1 MPHSQ
6 QPDQHP
12 AAQAVTLAPELPFL
26 TLWYRFMFFGWL
38 FRDLNAAHDLYE
50 RHAALQHNLRM
61 CRYLPTYLRRWSF
74 LTFFDFGLGC
84 LFERAMQAS
93 LLSAWFFTWSCVT
106 LTGMVVISVAW
117 ALLANARLN

>member
-6 QPDQHP
+6 APDQP
-12 AAQAVTLAPELPFL
+12 AATAQAAELPFL

-38 FRDLNAAHDLYE
+38 FRDLNAARNLYE
-50 RHAALQHNLRM
+50 RHAALQHNRSM

-74 LTFFDFGLGC
+74 LTFFDFGLGVLC
-84 LFERAMQAS
+84 ERALQAS
-93 LLSAWFFTWSCVT
+93 MLSAWFFTWSCIT

-117 ALLANARLN
+117 AFLSNARLN